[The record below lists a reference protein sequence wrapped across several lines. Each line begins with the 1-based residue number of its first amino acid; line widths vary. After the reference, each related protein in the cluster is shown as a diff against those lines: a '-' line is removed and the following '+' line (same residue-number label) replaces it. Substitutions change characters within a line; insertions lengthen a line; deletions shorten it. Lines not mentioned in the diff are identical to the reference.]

1 MKMDP
6 RSSSNMRISYGD
18 GSNKVKAEP
27 VTRVSASVST
37 LSSRAQHGGR
47 TRSEPL
53 APHILPSKTRCDARP
68 TRASVPASQKH
79 DTDHATGQSPAL
91 PKSKP
96 PEIHFAVLGAE
107 GSGKSTFV
115 QCALDLKKPATSP
128 VSSKKMSLEGDVFLI
143 SLAEVPMEEIEVV
156 GDQIYWPDMLED
168 VEMPQVD
175 GILVVCDVTERRS
188 VKDIPK
194 LLGEFIA
201 LPVVRRWIKGP
212 LYRYFRVTSRRAP
225 PVKPRHSHYPHYIP
239 CLLGRIY

>member
-1 MKMDP
+1 MDP
-6 RSSSNMRISYGD
+6 RNPSNMRKSYGD

-27 VTRVSASVST
+27 GTRGSASASISST
-37 LSSRAQHGGR
+37 PSSWPYYGDS
-47 TRSEPL
+47 SEPL
-53 APHILPSKTRCDARP
+53 VPHVLPSKTRSDARSI
-68 TRASVPASQKH
+68 RASVPASQKH
-79 DTDHATGQSPAL
+79 QSDHATGQSTAL

-115 QCALDLKKPATSP
+115 RCALDLKKPATSP

-156 GDQIYWPDMLED
+156 GDQIYWPDTLED

-194 LLGEFIA
+194 LLGESIA
-201 LPVVRRWIKGP
+201 LPIMRR
-212 LYRYFRVTSRRAP
+212 
-225 PVKPRHSHYPHYIP
+225 
-239 CLLGRIY
+239 